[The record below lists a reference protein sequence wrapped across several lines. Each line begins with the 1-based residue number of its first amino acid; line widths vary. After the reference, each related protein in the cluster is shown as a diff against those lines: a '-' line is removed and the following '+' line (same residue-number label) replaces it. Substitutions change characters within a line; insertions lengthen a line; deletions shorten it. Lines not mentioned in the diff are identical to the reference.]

1 MKHLMIDIEAMDD
14 KSTAAITA
22 IAAIFFNPETGEIG
36 ETFSRRISL
45 DDAMSNGGTVSA
57 EAIEWWLRQP
67 SEVRCQL
74 LDDDCQDIE
83 LAICDFY
90 AFINENADP
99 ASVKLWNGCPSLHSS
114 VLRHALNKFA
124 GQCFTHGNEQSVITM
139 VELASTL
146 GLNMDSIIPY
156 TFTRNAYNH
165 AIHNIKIVSYIWMY
179 LVKIAS
185 VK

>member
-1 MKHLMIDIEAMDD
+1 MKHLMIDLEAMDD

-22 IAAIFFNPETGEIG
+22 IAAIFFNPETGEVG
-36 ETFSRRISL
+36 KTFYRRISL
-45 DDAMSNGGTVSA
+45 EDAMSNGGTVSA
-57 EAIEWWLRQP
+57 EAIEWWLRQS
-67 SEVRCQL
+67 SEIRCQL
-74 LDDDCQDIE
+74 LDEDCQDLE

-90 AFINENADP
+90 AFVSENAESS
-99 ASVKLWNGCPSLHSS
+99 AVKLWNGCPSLHSS

-124 GQCFTHGNEQSVITM
+124 GPCFSYGNEQSVITV

-146 GLNMDSIIPY
+146 GLNMDNIIPY

-165 AIHNIKIVSYIWMY
+165 AIHNIKIVSYVYAY
-179 LVKIAS
+179 LIKIAS

>member
-14 KSTAAITA
+14 KPTAAITA
-22 IAAIFFNPETGEIG
+22 IAAIFFNPETGEVG
-36 ETFSRRISL
+36 KTFYRRISL

-57 EAIEWWLRQP
+57 EAIEWWLRQS
-67 SEVRCQL
+67 SEIRCQL
-74 LDDDCQDIE
+74 LDDDCQDLE

-90 AFINENADP
+90 AFVNENADP
-99 ASVKLWNGCPSLHSS
+99 STVKLWNGCPSLHSS

-146 GLNMDSIIPY
+146 GLNMENIIPY
-156 TFTRNAYNH
+156 TFTRNAHNH
-165 AIHNIKIVSYIWMY
+165 AIHNIKIVSYVYSY
-179 LVKIAS
+179 LIKIAS